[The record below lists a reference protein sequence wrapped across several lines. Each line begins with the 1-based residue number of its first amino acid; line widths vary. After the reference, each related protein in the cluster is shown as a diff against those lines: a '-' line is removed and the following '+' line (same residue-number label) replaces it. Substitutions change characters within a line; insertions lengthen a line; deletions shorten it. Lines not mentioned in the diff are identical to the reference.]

1 MIKFFK
7 KFLRY
12 LLDNLTK
19 KKITKIIQN
28 NQEFFIETR
37 DKLGEEWNLINNY
50 EYSEFQIFKS
60 LVKSEKIKNVF
71 YFGAHQC
78 VIPIKIH
85 KIFLKDSNF
94 FCFEAIKKNFLIG
107 SENIK
112 LNKCETKIKVFNEAI
127 SINVGHDYFDSIS
140 LNSYKTD
147 KSFFS
152 SKVKSLDLES
162 IITKYGK
169 GELLYFDIE
178 GLEGRV
184 IEKSINFLKS
194 WKNNLFVEAHGTDFT
209 KRYDYTNKKLFKL
222 LTDNGYKF
230 YKLKDDYQENVDK
243 FIEINDQDQ
252 IPEKRFYFFAH
263 N

>member
-94 FCFEAIKKNFLIG
+94 FCFEAIKKKF
-107 SENIK
+107 
-112 LNKCETKIKVFNEAI
+112 FNWE
-127 SINVGHDYFDSIS
+127 
-140 LNSYKTD
+140 
-147 KSFFS
+147 
-152 SKVKSLDLES
+152 
-162 IITKYGK
+162 
-169 GELLYFDIE
+169 
-178 GLEGRV
+178 
-184 IEKSINFLKS
+184 
-194 WKNNLFVEAHGTDFT
+194 
-209 KRYDYTNKKLFKL
+209 
-222 LTDNGYKF
+222 
-230 YKLKDDYQENVDK
+230 
-243 FIEINDQDQ
+243 
-252 IPEKRFYFFAH
+252 
-263 N
+263 